1 MASHAINISSVV
13 DLEYQSIPMRT
24 TLSEGD
30 MLISD
35 SPEYPSSYGI
45 LARGTMQGTYLLLQC
60 K

>member
-45 LARGTMQGTYLLLQC
+45 LARGTMQVFIITM
-60 K
+60 